1 MRITP
6 TRTLLLAAA
15 LMAGC
20 ASAPSASIEDKFD
33 AQTGLTLSRASQ
45 PLIFYKD
52 SSARAA
58 HARDF
63 VYMGPLQVNRM
74 GSYRYYLWLGIWS
87 TLPISDAAEQRDGFE
102 SITLFADGEPLQ
114 LSIAG
119 WSESAIGASE
129 PAYVKPVASAADAY
143 YEVTIDQIRLIAEAS
158 DLRLVTSAARPY
170 SFELW
175 DAQRSAFAGFQAFVE
190 FAGY

>member
-1 MRITP
+1 MRNSAFLS
-6 TRTLLLAAA
+6 LLLVAVS
-15 LMAGC
+15 LAGC
-20 ASAPSASIEDKFD
+20 AGAPT
-33 AQTGLTLSRASQ
+33 QTLDETLDTGTGVTVTRSNQ

-58 HARDF
+58 HARDY

-74 GSYRYYLWLGIWS
+74 GTYRYYLWLGIWS
-87 TLPISDAAEQRDGFE
+87 TLPLDNPAEQRDGFE
-102 SITLFADGEPLQ
+102 SITLFVDGEPLQ

-119 WSESAIGASE
+119 WSEGAIGATE

-158 DLRLVTSAARPY
+158 DLRLLTSGARPY

-175 DAQRSAFAGFQAFVE
+175 DAQSSAFSGFQEFVDY
-190 FAGY
+190 AAY